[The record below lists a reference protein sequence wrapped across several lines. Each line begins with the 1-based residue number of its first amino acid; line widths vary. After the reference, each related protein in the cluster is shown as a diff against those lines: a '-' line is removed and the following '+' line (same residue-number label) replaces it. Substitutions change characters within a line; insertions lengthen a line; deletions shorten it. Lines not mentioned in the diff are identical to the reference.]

1 MPVKSAKDLV
11 QTAGLVAESVN
22 LDALVP
28 VDTRVPK
35 KASSSAAVEAI
46 DVFFGADL
54 VWFVDLFNQ
63 WW

>member
-54 VWFVDLFNQ
+54 V
-63 WW
+63 